1 MKNLKLIFGLGAI
14 SLASNLMSCE
24 QDQINSANFAN
35 SENSITVDPVEIKLK
50 LVDLPAPI
58 KTQLESLYAGFVFLE
73 AKKTTNTAGVNV
85 YNVRFLLKFVHY
97 EIKFDAEGKIL
108 ESKKAGI
115 PESVL
120 KETDLLNDITTY
132 LKANYAGYKFVSAK
146 KYESNGKTYF
156 EIKIKNSTGAI
167 VELKFDGTGKIIL
180 TSSNGQVVTIIKE
193 SELLPNIV
201 TYLKT
206 KYATYS
212 LVSATKIAKNGAI
225 YYEIKVKVGTKTY
238 EIKFNANGVIV
249 ESSDQNVK
257 STAITPNTIP
267 AGVLEYLKANY
278 AGYVFV
284 SGEKNEKATG
294 TIIIIKI
301 KQNNVTYELKFD
313 EKGVFQSV
321 SGSNKTSEVKIN
333 LADLPANAGI
343 YLKNTFTQMVFI
355 SAKKVTK
362 NEAITFVVKI
372 KSGQK
377 EYTVIFDSTG
387 KMLSNKR
394 S

>member
-1 MKNLKLIFGLGAI
+1 MKNLKLIFGLGVI

-85 YNVRFLLKFVHY
+85 YNVKFLLKFVPY

-115 PESVL
+115 PEAPL

-206 KYATYS
+206 KYANYS

-238 EIKFNANGVIV
+238 EIKFNANGVIM
-249 ESSDQNVK
+249 ESSDSNVK

-267 AGVLEYLKANY
+267 AAVLEYLKANY

-284 SGEKNEKATG
+284 SGEKIEKATS
-294 TIIIIKI
+294 TFLNIKI
-301 KQNNVTYELKFD
+301 KQNNITFELKFD
-313 EKGVFQSV
+313 ANGVFQSV
-321 SGSNKTSEVKIN
+321 SGSNKTTEIKIN
-333 LADLPANAGI
+333 LADLPVNAAS
-343 YLKNTFTQMVFI
+343 YLKTTFTQMVFI
-355 SAKKVTK
+355 SARKITK
-362 NEAITFVVKI
+362 NEVVTYVVKI
-372 KSGQK
+372 KSGSK